1 MALKKIVQK
10 YYLHYDKKTG
20 SITSVSNEKTAKDK
34 YSFEV
39 PFSEYKLF
47 VEGHKQTQHHLI
59 TYAKGI
65 SGKPELSLVKIADSL
80 YEFKNKSFEWI
91 NKPPK
96 KDTELVINWD
106 KKNNQWGFTLSADA
120 KDRLT
125 DELITP
131 HTIFFIMLKDDFDFL
146 VRSIVFKVEDLINT
160 NTITVPFTSEIEC
173 HIDKISISTKLFFHS
188 YGLKIND

>member
-20 SITSVSNEKTAKDK
+20 SITSVSNEKTINDK

-39 PFSEYKLF
+39 PFLEYKLF

-91 NKPPK
+91 NKSPK
-96 KDTELVINWD
+96 KDTELIVNWD
-106 KKNNQWGFTLSADA
+106 KKNGQWIFTLSADA
-120 KDRLT
+120 KNRLK
-125 DELITP
+125 DELINP

-146 VRSIVFKVEDLINT
+146 VRSIVFKVEDLISNSTT
-160 NTITVPFTSEIEC
+160 NVPFTSEIEYY
-173 HIDKISISTKLFFHS
+173 IDKISISTKLTFHS
-188 YGLKIND
+188 YGLIIND

>member
-20 SITSVSNEKTAKDK
+20 SILSVSNEKTEDNK

-47 VEGHKQTQHHLI
+47 LEGYKNTHDHII

-65 SGKPELSLVKIADSL
+65 SGKTELSVVKVTDSL

-91 NKPPK
+91 NKLPK
-96 KDTELVINWD
+96 KNTELIVEWD
-106 KKNNQWGFTLSADA
+106 KNSNQWIFTLSEDA
-120 KDRLT
+120 KERLKT
-125 DELITP
+125 DLINP
-131 HTIFFIMLKDDFDFL
+131 HTIFFIMLKNDFDFL
-146 VRSIVFKVEDLINT
+146 IRSIVFKIGDLIIKPN
-160 NTITVPFTSEIEC
+160 ICVPFTSEIEN
-173 HIDKISISTKLFFHS
+173 HINKISISTKLFFHS

>member
-20 SITSVSNEKTAKDK
+20 AITSVSNEKNEKDK
-34 YSFEV
+34 YSCEV

-47 VEGHKQTQHHLI
+47 VEGFKKTQDHII
-59 TYAKGI
+59 TYAKGV
-65 SGKPELSLVKIADSL
+65 SGKTELSVVKITDSL

-91 NKPPK
+91 NKQPK
-96 KDTELVINWD
+96 KNTELTIEWNNKNKQWKFMLSKSAKERLKDDLIN
-106 KKNNQWGFTLSADA
+106 
-120 KDRLT
+120 
-125 DELITP
+125 P
-131 HTIFFIMLKDDFDFL
+131 HTIFFITLKNDFDFL
-146 VRSIVFKVEDLINT
+146 IRSIIFKVDDLINKD
-160 NTITVPFTSEIEC
+160 TISIPFDSEIEN

>member
-20 SITSVSNEKTAKDK
+20 AITSVSNEKTENDK
-34 YSFEV
+34 YSCEV

-47 VEGHKQTQHHLI
+47 VEGFKKIEDHII

-65 SGKPELSLVKIADSL
+65 SGKTELSVVKITDSL

-96 KDTELVINWD
+96 KNTELIVGWN
-106 KKNNQWGFTLSADA
+106 KNNKQWEFTLSSDA
-120 KDRLT
+120 KTRLV
-125 DELITP
+125 DDLVNP

-146 VRSIVFKVEDLINT
+146 VRSIIFKVDDLIT
-160 NTITVPFTSEIEC
+160 KETIRIPFTSEIENQ
-173 HIDKISISTKLFFHS
+173 IDKISISTKLFFHS